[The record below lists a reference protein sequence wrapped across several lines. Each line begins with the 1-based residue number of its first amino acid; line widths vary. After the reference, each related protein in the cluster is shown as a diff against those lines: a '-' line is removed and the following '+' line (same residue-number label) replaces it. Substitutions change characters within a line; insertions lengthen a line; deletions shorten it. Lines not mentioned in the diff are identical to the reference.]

1 MANVTLFV
9 PDDLKKRMS
18 AHKGISWSNAIR
30 TIIESK
36 LEDLD
41 EANELASASMLT
53 EEDVE
58 VLSRKVDED
67 TRKHVRALKK

>member
-18 AHKGISWSNAIR
+18 AHTGLSWSNAIR

-36 LEDLD
+36 LEDLE
-41 EANELASASMLT
+41 EANELAKSSALT
-53 EEDVE
+53 QEDVE
-58 VLSRKVDED
+58 FLSRKVDED
-67 TRKHVRALKK
+67 TRRHVRALKK